1 MATSVKNTHPPTLN
15 LTPYFQFIVHSCQ
28 RQFALHIHI
37 QQNKTKY
44 HIWDKKRRQKR
55 RVKKATGKKSD
66 LFLIFRGKIRY
77 FVFFAIFDFF
87 FGEVAFFTLYR
98 FFYQVAF
105 FTFVFAFF
113 TGLPKTLCRRGFPL
127 LECSLSNVEIFFAF
141 ILPKIRTRH

>member
-1 MATSVKNTHPPTLN
+1 LRKIVIFGYTL
-15 LTPYFQFIVHSCQ
+15 QFCLGSC
-28 RQFALHIHI
+28 
-37 QQNKTKY
+37 Y

-66 LFLIFRGKIRY
+66 LFLIFRGKIRH

-98 FFYQVAF
+98 FFYRVAF